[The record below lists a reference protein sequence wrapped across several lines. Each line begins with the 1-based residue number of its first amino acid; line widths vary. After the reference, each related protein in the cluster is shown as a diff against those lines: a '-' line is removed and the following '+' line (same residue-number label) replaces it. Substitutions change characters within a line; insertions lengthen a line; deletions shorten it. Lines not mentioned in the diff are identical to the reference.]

1 MDFATLLRCTVIFL
15 FLITTFGANMDDNLL
30 ARLGIEPSYC
40 YVLGMALLFSVL
52 LSERNAFIVA
62 AVVFFS
68 LNANM
73 PMEFSLN
80 FGLDRDIYAGLMMAI
95 LLQPIMF
102 RTMQLD

>member
-1 MDFATLLRCTVIFL
+1 
-15 FLITTFGANMDDNLL
+15 MDDNLL
-30 ARLGIEPSYC
+30 ARLGIEPSYG